1 MLSIIIPTWGAE
13 NYIEECLDSIQS
25 QTTLKTI
32 EYEIILGV
40 DHCEKSLNKINEI
53 RGKYGDNLRVIWTE
67 SNKGLFIT
75 LNTLLTVVNYDF
87 ILKFD
92 ADDIM
97 KPELLETIW
106 PYRCDYDLIRFGYH
120 FYYSKDNKSKP
131 SPKCANGVYL
141 MKKTILKEFG
151 GYEPWLCSADTEF
164 LMRYNSTNRKELLL
178 NNKKLFYYRQHN
190 QSLCNSTKTGL
201 SSKIRK
207 EYQKKYLGKPITNI
221 YVKPIINNFKE
232 I

>member
-25 QTTLKTI
+25 QTNIIDI
-32 EYEIILGV
+32 EHEIILGV

-53 RGKYGDNLRVIWTE
+53 KDKYNNLRVIWTE

-75 LNTLLTVVNYDF
+75 LNTLLTLTNYDF

-106 PYRCDYDLIRFGYH
+106 GHRNNYDLIRFGYD
-120 FYYSKDNKSKP
+120 FYYSKTNKNKP

-141 MKKTILKEFG
+141 MNKKILKDFG
-151 GYEPWLCSADTEF
+151 GFQPWLCSADTEF

-190 QSLCNSTKTGL
+190 QSLCNNEKTGML
-201 SSKIRK
+201 SKIRK
-207 EYQKKYLGKPITNI
+207 DYQKKYLGKPVTNI
-221 YVKPIINNFKE
+221 YVEPIINNYTE
-232 I
+232 L